1 MTRLALEWGQPY
13 QIIRDQIATAFKIE
27 PSHLLPTVTH
37 SEVRPPKVYIHS
49 SYQAAKFYFLLIND
63 SESTS
68 VAVSL
73 SVHSKGSLEEITKS
87 YKPSASGV
95 VLLKVCSPMS
105 TWY

>member
-1 MTRLALEWGQPY
+1 MTRLALEWGQPS
-13 QIIRDQIATAFKIE
+13 QIIRDQIATEVKIK

-49 SYQAAKFYFLLIND
+49 SYRTAKFYFLLIND

-73 SVHSKGSLEEITKS
+73 SVHSKGSLEEIAKS
-87 YKPSASGV
+87 SKPSVSCV
-95 VLLKVCSPMS
+95 VLLEVCSPMS